1 MIYLNHR
8 SASICTKMCYNKY
21 VLYIIYALYV
31 FQRAIVVV
39 KAVAREPEQTPAMR
53 AKRKDGLRTK
63 NRDVSVS

>member
-1 MIYLNHR
+1 
-8 SASICTKMCYNKY
+8 MCYNKY